1 MRLLSLCL
9 IFCIV
14 GCDKVPTESRSDS
27 EFPKG
32 FQGDWIFDEGAATSA
47 IDKMPIEEEAKLKLQ
62 SSFIGMI
69 RNESRNVDSTG
80 RITGGSY
87 PDELVVRLHVVEE
100 RQDGV
105 VVRASN
111 SMNPDAI
118 QFTLNT
124 ISNGVWRSRLL
135 DDSLNPVEGMPDD
148 FWKRPEQKSAGQGVG
163 GQPATPPRVGD

>member
-1 MRLLSLCL
+1 MMRILTLSLVLCA
-9 IFCIV
+9 V
-14 GCDKVPTESRSDS
+14 GCDEAPTESRSDS
-27 EFPKG
+27 EFPKE
-32 FQGDWIFDEGAATSA
+32 FQGDWRFDEAAATSA
-47 IDKMPIEEEAKLKLQ
+47 IEGMPIDEEAKLKLQ

-69 RNESRNVDSTG
+69 RNESRNMDSTG

-105 VVRASN
+105 VARTSN
-111 SMNPDAI
+111 SMNPDAS

-124 ISNGVWRSRLL
+124 ISDGVWRSRLL

-148 FWKRPEQKSAGQGVG
+148 FWKRPEQNQQNKI
-163 GQPATPPRVGD
+163 R